1 MAKIKDNYVTQ
12 GINGKIGKLVFKYNK
27 FRTPYVSLLPDLSNV
42 IPTKRQKKFRN
53 NFAKAVA
60 HAKSVLKD
68 PVKAEKYLPGDNK
81 SLYVKALKDYL
92 NQHKA
97 ARKKAA
103 RMVIDD
109 TFILKHHLNL
119 RQIKAL
125 RAIQKRGRINNSDYQ
140 HLNHVSKPTATR
152 DLQDLVKKVI
162 LKPSGIRG
170 AGAFYEI
177 LDSED
182 LIMGSKMK

>member
-12 GINGKIGKLVFKYNK
+12 GISGKIGKLVFKYNK
-27 FRTPYVSLLPDLSNV
+27 FRKSYVSLPPDLSNV
-42 IPTKRQKKFRN
+42 IPSKGQNKLRN

-60 HAKSVLKD
+60 YAKSVLKD
-68 PVKAEKYLPGDNK
+68 PMKAEKYQTGDNK
-81 SLYVKALKDYL
+81 SLYVKAMKDYL

-103 RMVIDD
+103 LLVIND
-109 TFILKHHLNL
+109 TFVLKHHLNL

-125 RAIQKRGRINNSDYQ
+125 RALQKRGRISNSDYQ
-140 HLNHVSKPTATR
+140 HLNHVSKPTTTR
-152 DLQDLVKKVI
+152 DLQDLVKKEI

-177 LDSED
+177 LGSEE
-182 LIMGSKMK
+182 

>member
-1 MAKIKDNYVTQ
+1 MAKIKDNYVTH
-12 GINGKIGKLVFKYNK
+12 GISGKIGKLVFKYNK
-27 FRTPYVSLLPDLSNV
+27 FRKSYVSLPPDLSNV
-42 IPTKRQKKFRN
+42 IPSKGQNKLRN

-60 HAKSVLKD
+60 YAKSVLKD
-68 PVKAEKYLPGDNK
+68 PMKAEKYQTGDNK
-81 SLYVKALKDYL
+81 SLYVKAMKDYL

-97 ARKKAA
+97 ARKQAA
-103 RMVIDD
+103 LLVIND
-109 TFILKHHLNL
+109 TFVLKHHLNL

-125 RAIQKRGRINNSDYQ
+125 RALQKRGRISNSDYQ

-152 DLQDLVKKVI
+152 DLQDLVKKEI

-177 LDSED
+177 LGSE
-182 LIMGSKMK
+182 

>member
-1 MAKIKDNYVTQ
+1 MAKIKDNYVTH
-12 GINGKIGKLVFKYNK
+12 GISGKIGKLVFKYNK
-27 FRTPYVSLLPDLSNV
+27 FHKSYVSLPPDLSNV
-42 IPTKRQKKFRN
+42 IPSKGQNKLRN

-60 HAKSVLKD
+60 YAKSVLKD
-68 PVKAEKYLPGDNK
+68 PMKAEKYQTGDNK
-81 SLYVKALKDYL
+81 SLYVKAMKDYL

-97 ARKKAA
+97 ARQKAA
-103 RMVIDD
+103 RLVIND
-109 TFILKHHLNL
+109 TFVLKYHLNL

-125 RAIQKRGRINNSDYQ
+125 RTMQKRGRISNSDYQ

-152 DLQDLVKKVI
+152 DLQDLVKKEI

-177 LDSED
+177 LGSEE
-182 LIMGSKMK
+182 

>member
-12 GINGKIGKLVFKYNK
+12 GISGKIGKLVFKHNK
-27 FRTPYVSLLPDLSNV
+27 FRNSYVSLPPDLSNV
-42 IPTKRQKKFRN
+42 IPSKGQRKLRN
-53 NFAKAVA
+53 NFANAVA
-60 HAKSVLKD
+60 YAKSVLKD
-68 PVKAEKYLPGDNK
+68 PIKAEKYQTEDNK
-81 SLYVKALKDYL
+81 SLYVMALKDYL

-97 ARKKAA
+97 ARKRAA
-103 RMVIDD
+103 LLVIDD
-109 TFILKHHLNL
+109 AFVLKNHLTL

-125 RAIQKRGRINNSDYQ
+125 RILQKRGRINNSEYQ

-152 DLQDLVKKVI
+152 DLQDLVKKAI

-177 LDSED
+177 IGSDS
-182 LIMGSKMK
+182 